1 VALPSSFLGA
11 HGWRW
16 LKTSG
21 ALLLAS
27 VVLYVVH
34 DPIGG
39 RSGDSAVGYALGV
52 VSALLILWLLWFGVR
67 KRSYASR
74 GTELQGWLSAHVW
87 LGVTL
92 LLLVPLHS
100 AFQFGWNVHTLAYAL
115 LVVVVVSGICGVIAY
130 ASLPQLMT
138 RNRGG
143 RRFDAFLEEIADV
156 DADCRNLAGDLPDTV
171 TRAVAV
177 AIDETRIGGGLLV
190 QLSGRDR
197 RCGTARALAE
207 LGRIELTG
215 EGRER
220 MNRLIELLSRKSAL
234 LETLRRDLRHQAL
247 LDLWLLVH
255 VPLSVGLLAAVSI
268 HVFSVFW
275 YW

>member
-16 LKTSG
+16 LKASG
-21 ALLLAS
+21 ALVASALA
-27 VVLYVVH
+27 LYVAH

-52 VSALLILWLLWFGVR
+52 ASALLIVWLLWFGVR

-74 GTELQGWLSAHVW
+74 GGELQGWLSAHVW
-87 LGVTL
+87 LGLTL

-115 LVVVVVSGICGVIAY
+115 LVLVVLSGICGVIAY
-130 ASLPQLMT
+130 AALPELMT

-156 DADCRNLAGDLPDTV
+156 DADCRNLAGALPDRV
-171 TRAVAV
+171 SRAISV
-177 AIDETRIGGGLLV
+177 AIEETRIGGGMLR
-190 QLSGRDR
+190 QLSGRDP

-207 LGRIELTG
+207 LRVAEVP
-215 EGRER
+215 EASREAL
-220 MNRLIELLSRKSAL
+220 NRLIELVARKSAL
-234 LETLRRDLRHQAL
+234 LDTVRRDLRHQGL
-247 LDLWLLVH
+247 LDLWLLFH
-255 VPLSVGLLAAVSI
+255 VPLSLATLAAVVV